1 MKHLNLFFAACLLSL
16 GLQAETVWHNPQTE
30 KLTGVNNVHNQGFN
44 ESNYQRLPASAEAI
58 VRKPVWSLSRHS
70 AGLAVRFRTDAKD
83 ITVRYGVTGGWNM
96 PHMPTTGVSGLDL
109 YRVNADGSHDFCA
122 GTYRFADTARYKYKN
137 DLQMVQGPVEY
148 VLYLPLYN
156 GVKWLEVGV
165 DESCSFSFIAADPK
179 VRPVVVYGTSCTQ
192 GACSSRPGNAWTNI
206 LNRRLHVPV
215 INLGFSGNGIMEPEM
230 IEQLAAINARV
241 YVLDNLPN
249 LDHFTEDTITH
260 RVVYAVH
267 RLRKTSNAPIVL
279 VEHPGY
285 SSDKTNIERHNSYR
299 MTNRAL
305 SAAYKQLRSEK
316 VKGLYYVTSAQLNY
330 DPDGIVDVVHPND
343 IAMRNEADGITPTLK
358 KVLKKYKN

>member
-1 MKHLNLFFAACLLSL
+1 MKALNLLLAACALSL
-16 GLQAETVWHNPQTE
+16 SMHAEKVWHNPQTE
-30 KLTGVNNVHNQGFN
+30 KLPGVNNVHNQGFN
-44 ESNYQRLPASAEAI
+44 EGNYRRLPANAEAI
-58 VRKPVWSLSRHS
+58 VRKPVWSLSGHS
-70 AGLAVRFRTDAKD
+70 AGLALRFRTDAKD
-83 ITVRYGVTGGWNM
+83 IIVRYGVTGGWNM

-109 YRVNADGSHDFCA
+109 YRVNANGSHDFCA
-122 GTYRFADTARYKYKN
+122 GTYRFADTARYTYKN
-137 DLQMVQGPVEY
+137 DLQLVPGDAEY

-165 DESCSFSFIAADPK
+165 DDGCTFAFIPSDPK
-179 VRPVVVYGTSCTQ
+179 NRPVVVYGTSCTQ
-192 GACSSRPGNAWTNI
+192 GACSSRPGNAWTNV

-230 IEQLAAINARV
+230 IAQLAAINARV

-249 LDHFTEDTITH
+249 LDHCTEDTIKN

-285 SSDKTNIERHNSYR
+285 SSDKTNRERHDSYR

-305 SAAYKQLRSEK
+305 TAAYKELRGEK
-316 VKGLYYVTSAQLNY
+316 VKDLFYVTSAQLNY

-343 IAMRNEADGITPTLK
+343 IAMRNEADGLTP
-358 KVLKKYKN
+358 VLKKILKKY